1 MSSVIQLNKNVSLIV
16 PEKHRIIARLGYF
29 IRRNQHESRRS
40 NKALWRRK
48 EKRFQDQPDACGFLP
63 TPPSNSPA
71 LAGCP
76 QSDNYIPCDSIASN
90 RSGLSP
96 TRLPPTSDA
105 SCKYTMLPALL
116 MKLLKSFPPMPFLLL
131 LSRFSCV

>member
-1 MSSVIQLNKNVSLIV
+1 MPVDFSPYHQAILQHQLAVL
-16 PEKHRIIARLGYF
+16 
-29 IRRNQHESRRS
+29 
-40 NKALWRRK
+40 
-48 EKRFQDQPDACGFLP
+48 
-63 TPPSNSPA
+63 
-71 LAGCP
+71 
-76 QSDNYIPCDSIASN
+76 QSDNYIPHDSIVSN

-131 LSRFSCV
+131 LLLLLQSHFSCVRLCATP